1 VIRRLLP
8 PEAARHAG
16 LVGVGALAL
25 ILVLAPIAVEQ
36 HVLNSI
42 DTAVQLIQAEEL
54 RRSGFQSMAISYPAR
69 ALDPT
74 EEFLPFVPPFVFLS
88 GGQWQSIFSS
98 FYAALIAPL
107 LRLGLG
113 WVFGLAMVSTA
124 AAVAA
129 VQLLP
134 GTPAP
139 APWLALVGT
148 PLWLYA
154 MSPTEVPL
162 ALACGMAALAA
173 AARIEGPRGDWAS
186 GALLGLAALLRDE
199 MLLVGPGLLYARSFT
214 GVRWPGLLRTCIGL
228 GIPLVVMAVVDQW
241 WFDRPMLAHLRHA
254 VPGLDVVLP
263 RARARLPH
271 LGIMSWAERL
281 QTLFVYWLVGHS
293 GPVAATVAA
302 AIAVTHLAR
311 RLAPWVV
318 PAIAVTAAA
327 IVHWADL
334 LTLLAEPRIHA
345 GLFRLS
351 PFLLL
356 ALLPRAPGAPIAPVT
371 RLAWVTTA
379 SILLVVLLTVNTEGG
394 KSTGPRL
401 IMTIW
406 VLLAAAAVDILAGYV
421 RAARDRWS
429 ARATAGAGLALVI
442 GSILMQMAVVL
453 PSREGRANDDAEAA
467 RLVRALGDQVIVN
480 DTMFD
485 IQLTAP
491 LYFDRAIMLAQ
502 PRQRRT
508 LSRRLAERGV
518 PSFMFVMRPGAGHG
532 ANFPDYREAGS
543 WQAGRFVISRWV
555 LATTG
560 AP

>member
-1 VIRRLLP
+1 MIGRP
-8 PEAARHAG
+8 PPRGAARRAS
-16 LVGVGALAL
+16 LVALGALAV
-25 ILVLAPIAVEQ
+25 ILVLAPMAVEQ

-42 DTAVQLIQAEEL
+42 DTAVKLIQAEEL
-54 RRSGFQSMAISYPAR
+54 RRSGFESMAISYPAR
-69 ALDPT
+69 DLDPA
-74 EEFLPFVPPFVFLS
+74 EEFLPLVPPFVFLS
-88 GGQWQSIFSS
+88 GGKWQSIFSS
-98 FYAALIAPL
+98 FYAVLIAPL
-107 LRLGLG
+107 LPLGLG
-113 WVFGLAMVSTA
+113 WLFGLAMVSTA

-129 VQLLP
+129 IQMLP
-134 GTPAP
+134 GVRVPAP
-139 APWLALVGT
+139 FLALVAT

-154 MSPTEVPL
+154 MSPTEVPV

-173 AARIEGPRGDWAS
+173 GARLEGPRGDWLA
-186 GALLGLAALLRDE
+186 GVLLGLATLLRDE
-199 MLLVGPGLLYARSFT
+199 MLLVGPGLLYARAIT
-214 GVRWPGLLRTCIGL
+214 GGRWPAFLRTCAGI
-228 GIPLVVMAVVDQW
+228 GIPLVVMAAIDQW
-241 WFDRPMLAHLRHA
+241 WFERPMLAHLRHA

-271 LGIMSWAERL
+271 LGIMSWGERL
-281 QTLFVYWLVGHS
+281 QTLFVSWLFGHS
-293 GPVAATVAA
+293 GLVAGAAVAAIAATHLARRLNPWVVPAVAATVAA
-302 AIAVTHLAR
+302 L
-311 RLAPWVV
+311 
-318 PAIAVTAAA
+318 
-327 IVHWADL
+327 VHWADL
-334 LTLLAEPRIHA
+334 LALLAEPRIHA

-356 ALLPRAPGAPIAPVT
+356 AVLPRAPGAPVAPVT

-379 SILLVVLLTVNTEGG
+379 SILLVVLLTVNTAGG

-401 IMTIW
+401 IMTTW

-421 RAARDRWS
+421 RAARDRRS
-429 ARATAGAGLALVI
+429 ARVTAGAGLALVL
-442 GSILMQMAVVL
+442 GSVLMHLAVVL

-467 RLVRALGDQVIVN
+467 RLVRALGDRVIVN

-491 LYFDRAIMLAQ
+491 LYFDRAIVLAQ

-518 PSFMFVMRPGAGHG
+518 PSFMFVMRPGAGHP

-543 WQAGRFVISRWV
+543 REAGRFVISRWV

>member
-1 VIRRLLP
+1 MIRRLLP
-8 PEAARHAG
+8 RGPVRHAW
-16 LVGVGALAL
+16 LVGLGALAV

-42 DTAVQLIQAEEL
+42 DTAVKLIQAEEL

-69 ALDPT
+69 DLDPA

-88 GGQWQSIFSS
+88 GGEWQSIFSS
-98 FYAALIAPL
+98 FYAVLIAPL
-107 LRLGLG
+107 LPLGLG
-113 WVFGLAMVSTA
+113 WLFGLAMVSTA

-129 VQLLP
+129 IQLLP
-134 GTPAP
+134 GVRAP

-154 MSPTEVPL
+154 MSPTEVPV
-162 ALACGMAALAA
+162 ALACAMAALAVG
-173 AARIEGPRGDWAS
+173 ARIGGPRGDWIS
-186 GALLGLAALLRDE
+186 GVLLGLATLLRDE
-199 MLLVGPGLLYARSFT
+199 MLLVGPGLLYARVLT
-214 GVRWPGLLRTCIGL
+214 GGRWPAFLRTCVGL
-228 GIPLVVMAVVDQW
+228 GLPLVAMAAVDQW
-241 WFDRPMLAHLRHA
+241 WFERPMLAHLRHA
-254 VPGLDVVLP
+254 VPALDVVLP

-271 LGIMSWAERL
+271 LGIMSWADRL
-281 QTLFVYWLVGHS
+281 QTLFVYWLFGHS
-293 GPVAATVAA
+293 GAVAA
-302 AIAVTHLAR
+302 AVVAVIAATHLAR
-311 RLAPWVV
+311 RLNPWLV

-327 IVHWADL
+327 VVHWTDL

-356 ALLPRAPGAPIAPVT
+356 ALLPKAPGAPLAPLT

-401 IMTIW
+401 IMTTW
-406 VLLAAAAVDILAGYV
+406 LLLAAAAVDILSGYV
-421 RAARDRWS
+421 RAARERWS
-429 ARATAGAGLALVI
+429 ARVTTGAGLALVV
-442 GSILMQMAVVL
+442 GSVVMQMAVVL
-453 PSREGRANDDAEAA
+453 PAREGRANDDAEAA
-467 RLVRALGDQVIVN
+467 RLVRALGDRVIIN

-502 PRQRRT
+502 PRQRRA
-508 LSRRLAERGV
+508 LSRLLAARGV
-518 PSFMFVMRPGAGHG
+518 PGFMFVMRPGAGHR

-543 WQAGRFVISRWV
+543 WEAGRFVISRWV
-555 LATTG
+555 LTTTD